1 MNEKN
6 FNSFKDAAD
15 YAYSIAQET
24 RVSIQVLRASSGW
37 IVQIPNKEQSAQ
49 KQVSS
54 QPCSTTIREVQAK
67 PEPVKSN
74 DPKKPIPSPPKH
86 TPQLPEEEWE
96 EFWDLVSRAAQGIGA
111 NQGDVLAEFSRLIKK
126 ENPFALRAQQELIEY
141 EKNSASPR
149 ISTAY
154 EKGAVLFRAF
164 SAELPI
170 LRG

>member
-6 FNSFKDAAD
+6 FSSFKDAAD
-15 YAYSIAQET
+15 YACSIAQQAK
-24 RVSIQVLRASSGW
+24 VSIKVFRASDGW
-37 IVQIPNKEQSAQ
+37 IVRVPSKEKPSQE
-49 KQVSS
+49 QVSH
-54 QPCSTTIREVQAK
+54 QPRSATIIEEAK
-67 PEPVKSN
+67 SELVKNNELMRPASSN
-74 DPKKPIPSPPKH
+74 TKL
-86 TPQLPEEEWE
+86 TPQSHEEEWDE
-96 EFWDLVSRAAQGIGA
+96 LWDLVSRAAQGIDA

-126 ENPFALRAQQELIEY
+126 ENPFALKAQQELIEH
-141 EKNSASPR
+141 EKNNSGPR